1 MKEEFLIKYL
11 VGWSGDLFI
20 GIIDILC
27 IDTYKDLILSILYNK
42 LNLVFFGL

>member
-27 IDTYKDLILSILYNK
+27 IDMYKDLILSILYNK